1 MKDNE
6 FKIKFKNVEYP
17 MVFNLN
23 VMETIQE
30 EYGTIQ
36 KWGNLALP
44 DTKENPDV
52 EPNVKALKCGLTAM
66 INEGID
72 IYNEGKGEKDQLK
85 PVTTKQIGRLLTE
98 LGLTE
103 VANQMS
109 NVVVES
115 LASDSSKN
123 E

>member
-1 MKDNE
+1 MKENV
-6 FKIKFKNVEYP
+6 FKIKFKETEYP

-23 VMETIQE
+23 VMEVIQE

-36 KWGNLALP
+36 KWGALALP
-44 DTKENPDV
+44 DEKGE
-52 EPNVKALKCGLTAM
+52 EPNVKALICGLTTM

-72 IYNEGKGEKDQLK
+72 IENEGKDEKDQVK
-85 PVTTKQIGRLLTE
+85 PLTRKKVGRLLTE
-98 LGLTE
+98 LGLDD

-109 NVVVES
+109 DVVVQS
-115 LASDSSKN
+115 LETDKSKN